1 MYKTEQYYLE
11 LLSMS
16 YDEAIKSLEKIN
28 GKPDFNYFTEPSYEK
43 YKKNLA
49 KNINNPNG
57 YYKRRKQEIHHIL
70 ENKYRNLSNKKAI
83 RKNNIP
89 YYTQKKQH
97 LIYVDII
104 EHAILHKLIAIEAGE
119 ELVNSVSKGIIGRAA
134 DVEEI
139 KQKKLEHIIAIL
151 LG

>member
-1 MYKTEQYYLE
+1 
-11 LLSMS
+11 MS
-16 YDEAIKSLEKIN
+16 YEEAIKSLEKIN
-28 GKPDFNYFTEPSYEK
+28 GKPDFNYFTESSYEK

-119 ELVNSVSKGIIGRAA
+119 ELVNSVSKGIIGRAT

-139 KQKKLEHIIAIL
+139 KQKN
-151 LG
+151 